1 MVKARDFD
9 SRIVGSNPTTPAMF
23 SAEPIVE
30 EYESH
35 DLGVEVK
42 TSPSSAY
49 IRRAELKLRC
59 VQYLGGKCEACGY
72 CRCREALEFHHRN
85 PRLKDFSV
93 SRARNMGWV
102 KIRAELDK
110 CLLLCANCHRE
121 VHAGIILVDELG
133 YLV

>member
-1 MVKARDFD
+1 MED
-9 SRIVGSNPTTPAMF
+9 
-23 SAEPIVE
+23 
-30 EYESH
+30 YESH

-42 TSPSSAY
+42 TSPSSTFY
-49 IRRAELKLRC
+49 RRSELKMRC
-59 VQYLGGKCEACGY
+59 VQYKGGKCEACGY

-85 PRLKDFSV
+85 PRHKDFSI
-93 SRARNMGWV
+93 STAWARQGWA